1 MGKHK
6 KKKRRRNRKMRRNKP
21 VQKKSRKCFNSF
33 TRSLIKERADG
44 KCQFPGCNNTG
55 SQCHHIMP
63 RSIAINEY
71 GWTPDKT
78 NSFDNGILLCR
89 RCHERLHKFE
99 RWKEYLHQFKEI
111 IYRASYN

>member
-1 MGKHK
+1 MGKHR
-6 KKKRRRNRKMRRNKP
+6 KKKRRRRRKMNKKIAK
-21 VQKKSRKCFNSF
+21 KKSRKCFNSF

-111 IYRASYN
+111 IYRASYNN

>member
-1 MGKHK
+1 MGKHN
-6 KKKRRRNRKMRRNKP
+6 KKKRRRRRKMHR
-21 VQKKSRKCFNSF
+21 KKVVHKKHKGFSSYIRA
-33 TRSLIKERADG
+33 LIHARADG

-71 GWTPDKT
+71 GWTTDKT

-89 RCHERLHKFE
+89 RCHEKLHRYE
-99 RWKEYLHQFKEI
+99 NWKEYLHQFKTI
-111 IYRASYN
+111 IANASYN